1 VGALALVLLR
11 AGALLAFNPPA
22 DEAALE
28 GGGKLVLKM
37 TRTATMTADVSHWQY
52 DTFKAVFRDPTVPD
66 AYLSFSLGPDGRI
79 TELRMVPTNDLAD
92 FSFDY
97 QDLLFKPTGK

>member
-1 VGALALVLLR
+1 MVLEPQ
-11 AGALLAFNPPA
+11 A
-22 DEAALE
+22 
-28 GGGKLVLKM
+28 GGKLVLKM
-37 TRTATMTADVSHWQY
+37 TRTATMTADVTHWQY

-66 AYLSFSLGPDGRI
+66 AYLTFSLGPDGRI

-97 QDLLFKPTGK
+97 QDLLFRPAGK